1 MSDPD
6 QPRLPSPR
14 ELQAIIE
21 AERTGLP
28 FLRWRDAA
36 DGQQI
41 LLLTQDV
48 DRVLLGRREQRE
60 PAQQHERTIALTWD
74 REVSRAHAVFE
85 RVGDDW
91 TLVDDGLSRN
101 GSFVNS
107 DRVNGRKRLQNRDI
121 LCFGSTQVFFHDP
134 SEEGE
139 DSSTARSLDTPE
151 LLLTERKRKVLVAL
165 CRPVATGASATPAT
179 NPEIA
184 AAVHLS
190 PDAVKQHLREL
201 FDLFGFGDLPQNE
214 KRSRLVSTVLSS
226 RLLSPRDF

>member
-1 MSDPD
+1 MTKLD
-6 QPRLPSPR
+6 QPRLPTPR

-28 FLRWRDAA
+28 FLRWRDGA
-36 DGQQI
+36 GEQQI
-41 LLLTQDV
+41 LLLEKDV

-60 PAQQHERTIALTWD
+60 PSSDRERTIALTWD

-91 TLVDDGLSRN
+91 ALVDDGLSRN

-107 DRVNGRKRLQNRDI
+107 SRVDGRKRLQNRDL
-121 LCFGSTQVFFHDP
+121 LCFGSTHVFFHDP
-134 SEEGE
+134 NDESEG
-139 DSSTARSLDTPE
+139 SSTARSVETPDVP
-151 LLLTERKRKVLVAL
+151 LTERRRKVLVAL
-165 CRPVATGASATPAT
+165 CRPVATGVSGTPAT

-190 PDAVKQHLREL
+190 VEAVKGHLREL
-201 FDLFGFGDLPQNE
+201 FDQFGLSELPQNE
-214 KRSRLVSTVLSS
+214 KRHRLVSIVLST
-226 RLLSPRDF
+226 RMLTARDF